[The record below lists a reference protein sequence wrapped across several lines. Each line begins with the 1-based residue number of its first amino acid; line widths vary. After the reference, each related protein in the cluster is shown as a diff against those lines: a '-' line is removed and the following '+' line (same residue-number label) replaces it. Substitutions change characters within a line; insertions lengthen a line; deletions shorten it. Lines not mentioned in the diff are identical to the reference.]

1 MTSRQI
7 QPLTCAD
14 DPSAARAAATALQAA
29 LDGGPAVLPVPPG
42 EPGRRL
48 LAALR
53 PELPEAQS
61 DTALIVPTS
70 GSTGEAKGVLLST
83 SAITASARATHA
95 RLGGPGR
102 WLLALP
108 VRHIAGLQVVT
119 RSLLAGTQ
127 PGVLDLS
134 NGYPTEA
141 FASAARD
148 VLAGDGPHYTAL
160 VPTQLARLVGQAG
173 AGLDALR
180 EFDGVLLG
188 GAATPPALLERAI
201 TAGVRI
207 VTTYG
212 MSETA
217 GGCVYDGLALDGVT
231 VRLIDELD
239 NADDGQLPCDE
250 GHPRFSASR
259 CGTSPSGDGRS
270 GASRSGDG
278 RLGRIEL
285 AGPMLATG
293 YRLRPDDTASAFPNG
308 WFRTGDLGRWT
319 DSGRLEVLGRA
330 DDMIITGGLKVAP
343 ALVERVL
350 TAQPGVLEACVLG
363 VPDPEWGHAV
373 VAAVVPADAAQP
385 PRIGA
390 LLQAVRTSAGRAA
403 TPKVVRF
410 LDALPLRGPGKVDRQ
425 ALGLTFAEPP

>member
-7 QPLTCAD
+7 QPLTCTD
-14 DPSAARAAATALQAA
+14 DPGAARAAATALQAA
-29 LDGGPAVLPVPPG
+29 LDGGPALLPVPPG
-42 EPGRRL
+42 EPGMRL

-53 PELPEAQS
+53 PELPEARS

-83 SAITASARATHA
+83 SAITASAHATHA

-108 VRHIAGLQVVT
+108 VRHIAGLQVLT

-134 NGYPTEA
+134 SGFHTEA
-141 FASAARD
+141 FASAARG
-148 VLAGDGPHYTAL
+148 VLGGDGPHYTAL
-160 VPTQLARLVGQAG
+160 VPTQLARLVEQAG
-173 AGLDALR
+173 AGLHALR
-180 EFDGVLLG
+180 QFDGVLLG
-188 GAATPPALLERAI
+188 GAATAPALRERAI
-201 TAGVRI
+201 AVGVRL

-231 VRLIDELD
+231 VRLIEELD
-239 NADDGQLPCDE
+239 NT
-250 GHPRFSASR
+250 SR
-259 CGTSPSGDGRS
+259 SGAIRSGDGRS
-270 GASRSGDG
+270 GESRSADG

-293 YRLRPDDTASAFPNG
+293 YRLRPDDTTSAFGNG

-319 DSGRLEVLGRA
+319 DAGQLEVLGRA

-373 VAAVVPADAAQP
+373 VAAVVPADPVQP
-385 PRIGA
+385 PSVDA
-390 LLQAVRTSAGRAA
+390 LLQAVRASAGRAA

-425 ALGLTFAEPP
+425 ALGLAFADPP

>member
-1 MTSRQI
+1 MSSRQI

-14 DPSAARAAATALQAA
+14 DPGTAQAAMTALQAA

-42 EPGRRL
+42 EPGKRL

-53 PELPEAQS
+53 PELPEARS

-95 RLGGPGR
+95 RLGGPGH

-108 VRHIAGLQVVT
+108 VRHIAGLQVLT
-119 RSLLAGTQ
+119 RSLLAGTR

-134 NGYPTEA
+134 NGFHTDT
-141 FASAARD
+141 FATAARD
-148 VLAGDGPHYTAL
+148 VLAGHGPHYTAL
-160 VPTQLARLVGQAG
+160 VPTQLARLIGQAG
-173 AGLDALR
+173 AGLHALR
-180 EFDGVLLG
+180 QFDGVLLG
-188 GAATPPALLERAI
+188 GAATAPALRERAI
-201 TAGVRI
+201 AAGVRI

-217 GGCVYDGLALDGVT
+217 GGCVYDGLALGGVT
-231 VRLIDELD
+231 VRLIEELD
-239 NADDGQLPCDE
+239 EANRRDRP
-250 GHPRFSASR
+250 
-259 CGTSPSGDGRS
+259 
-270 GASRSGDG
+270 RSGDNRSG
-278 RLGRIEL
+278 DSGLGRIEVT
-285 AGPMLATG
+285 GPMLASG
-293 YRLRPDDTASAFPNG
+293 YRLRQDDTASAFSNG
-308 WFRTGDLGRWT
+308 WFHTGDLGRWT
-319 DSGRLEVLGRA
+319 DGGLLEVLGRT
-330 DDMIITGGLKVAP
+330 DDMIITGGLKIAP

-373 VAAVVPADAAQP
+373 VAAIVLADPAQP
-385 PRIGA
+385 PPVDA
-390 LLQAVRTSAGRAA
+390 LRQAVMASAGRAA
-403 TPKVVRF
+403 IPKVVRF